1 MLITMK
7 CNSPYFVILGTLV
20 LCILLNSCKKEEN
33 PPLIITAEA
42 KNIGSA
48 SVSSGGT
55 ITWEDASAISGRG
68 ICWATEV
75 NPTIDDHKTTN
86 GKGTGTFTCTI
97 SGLLPFTCYYLRS
110 YMIKDGR
117 VIYGNLVTFKT
128 MEMARDIEG
137 NQYNTISVGHQVW
150 MAEYLRTTKFANGDI
165 IGTTSPATLNIM
177 NYMDPVYQWAYN
189 GIEKNAAKY
198 GRLYTWYAV
207 TDPRGLCPAGWHIP
221 TDEEWTELENYL
233 ISNHYN
239 YDGTNSGNKIAL
251 TLASDLS
258 WTFSDGSGTPGNTS
272 YSESRNKIGFSALPA
287 GYRDQEG
294 KFVDIGNAACWWSST
309 EASSYNAYYRYLRSI
324 RKDILRSSYYEFC
337 AVSVR
342 CIKDE

>member
-1 MLITMK
+1 MK
-7 CNSPYFVILGTLV
+7 KIKFDSIYTL
-20 LCILLNSCKKEEN
+20 LLALLLFYSAGCKKDDD
-33 PPLIITAEA
+33 PPLLLTHEA

-48 SVSSGGT
+48 IACSGGT
-55 ITWEDASAISGRG
+55 VEWEDASAVTGRG
-68 ICWATEV
+68 ICWSTET
-75 NPTIDDHKTTN
+75 NPTIEDQKTSN
-86 GKGTGTFTCTI
+86 GIGTGYFESTLT
-97 SGLLPFTCYYLRS
+97 GLSPHSFYYIRA
-110 YMIKDGR
+110 YVIKDGR
-117 VIYGNLVTFKT
+117 VIYGNQVSFTTGEVVT
-128 MEMARDIEG
+128 DIDG
-137 NQYNTISVGHQVW
+137 NIYNTITIGNQVW
-150 MAEYLRTTKFANGDI
+150 MAENLWTTRFANGDI